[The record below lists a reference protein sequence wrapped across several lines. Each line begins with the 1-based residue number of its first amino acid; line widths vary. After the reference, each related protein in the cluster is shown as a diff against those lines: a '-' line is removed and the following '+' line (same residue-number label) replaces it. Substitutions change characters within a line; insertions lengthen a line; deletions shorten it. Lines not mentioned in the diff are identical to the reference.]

1 VTSPGVNICVELE
14 HVTRLDRLATM
25 KGVTRSAI
33 LAAAL
38 TAYLSPEGG
47 PPCEAATARHLERLT
62 RQLGRLERGQ
72 TLLIETLTF
81 FIRDYLAGTA
91 PTLEPHQ
98 EAARAQGR
106 ARFRKFM
113 EQLARHL
120 QWDGRFIR
128 ELEQEFAPDK
138 NRFPPL
144 REKSSI
150 RHEFRGRINQR

>member
-1 VTSPGVNICVELE
+1 MTSSDVTICVERE
-14 HVTRLDRLATM
+14 HVARLDRLATM

-47 PPCEAATARHLERLT
+47 PACEAATARHLERLT

-91 PTLEPHQ
+91 PTLEPNQ

-120 QWDGRFIR
+120 QWDGSFIR
-128 ELEQEFAPDK
+128 ELAQEFAPDK
-138 NRFPPL
+138 NRLPP
-144 REKSSI
+144 RDESSI
-150 RHEFRGRINQR
+150 RHEFRGSIKQP

>member
-1 VTSPGVNICVELE
+1 
-14 HVTRLDRLATM
+14 M

-47 PPCEAATARHLERLT
+47 PPCEVATARHLERLT

-91 PTLEPHQ
+91 PILDPRQ

-120 QWDGRFIR
+120 QRDGSLIR
-128 ELEQEFAPDK
+128 DLEQEFAPNK
-138 NRFPPL
+138 SGFPFL
-144 REKSSI
+144 GEGGSVRHGYSRSI
-150 RHEFRGRINQR
+150 GQR